1 MQISVIVPVY
11 NSEDT
16 ISACIESILNQS
28 YTDFELIVV
37 NDGSTDKSGKICDE
51 YAEKDSRVTVIHQ
64 NNRGRTAAR
73 WAGVEASVGE
83 WISFVD
89 SDDTLPIDALL
100 CLSKGINA
108 ETDIVLGNG
117 YTLPSESRKMIPM
130 DDFRHMTIRAEGN
143 IGLPWGSL
151 YRRNSINYYMFDIP
165 RHIMMGEDY
174 IFWLR
179 LVFSTN
185 KPVSVVYDC
194 VYNKGDEHTCNTF
207 QWTSDYCYE
216 LNELRKQAI
225 PADQYQEFL
234 SDMLDDRLVNLFA
247 VSAHEPRR
255 IWKHSLFYHDIKQ
268 DMDRIGRRLSLK
280 QRLLLF
286 ITSLRTC

>member
-1 MQISVIVPVY
+1 MISVIVPVY

-16 ISACIESILNQS
+16 IAACIESILGQS
-28 YTDFELIVV
+28 FTDWELIIVD
-37 NDGSTDKSGKICDE
+37 DGSTDNSGHICDQ
-51 YAEKDSRVTVIHQ
+51 YKDDRIHVIHQ
-64 NNRGRTAAR
+64 ANQGRTAAR
-73 WAGVEASVGE
+73 WAGVEAATDD

-89 SDDTLPIDALL
+89 SDDTLPVDALL
-100 CLSKGINA
+100 SLSQGISR

-117 YTLPSESRKMIPM
+117 HTLPSESRKVISMNE
-130 DDFRHMTIRAEGN
+130 FRHLAVRAEGN

-151 YRRNSINYYMFDIP
+151 YRRDIITPYLFDIP

-179 LVFSTN
+179 LVFSTD
-185 KPVSVVYDC
+185 KSVSIVYDS
-194 VYNKGDEHTCNTF
+194 VYNKGEEHTCNTF

-225 PADQYQEFL
+225 PADQHQEFL

-247 VSAHEPRR
+247 VAAHEPRR
-255 IWKHSLFYHDIKQ
+255 IWKHSPFYLDIKQ
-268 DMDRIGRRLSLK
+268 DMDRIGRRLSMK
-280 QRLLLF
+280 QRLLLL
-286 ITSLRTC
+286 ITSLRAC